1 MHQCSALVSE
11 STKLNRVIVQN
22 SCTAACITML
32 PSWIGHPYTAVI
44 NQMLHKD
51 SKCFSVKVHTSLASD
66 KGQINLMVHNA
77 QDSLF
82 RIWYIW

>member
-11 STKLNRVIVQN
+11 SKNEIQLLYRTHVQL
-22 SCTAACITML
+22 AL
-32 PSWIGHPYTAVI
+32 PCWIGHPYTAVI
-44 NQMLHKD
+44 NEMLHKD

-66 KGQINLMVHNA
+66 KGQMNLMVHNA